1 MKMKLQPIDPN
12 IIIDEQ
18 KQEIKELKSKI
29 YKLQVD
35 NEYLRLKLADTQV
48 FTLIELV
55 DEKDRQIRK
64 RDEQI
69 MILTEKLKTRQEIID
84 KMWEDTQ

>member
-1 MKMKLQPIDPN
+1 MKIKLPPIDPN
-12 IIIDEQ
+12 VIIDEQ

-35 NEYLRLKLADTQV
+35 NEYLKLKLADTQI